1 MHFGPFHFFVLISN
15 ALHFIVSACQADPE
29 IIPKV
34 TENLTDL
41 LADDNMEVSKDA
53 IRAFGA
59 LYRFTTIWLAHRP
72 LDDSNEPTWREMNE
86 LRDMVFTLVE
96 SDNDGMRTNII
107 KVYEMVIVT
116 LSTAS
121 KNSEIGKNQNY
132 DQAFSIDRV
141 SETHKLLKP
150 AKLKLEAEGILSQLM
165 TFVTSTEM
173 SIINLTTALNS
184 LIMIARQ
191 RPQFMQ
197 QIVNT
202 GWFCE

>member
-1 MHFGPFHFFVLISN
+1 
-15 ALHFIVSACQADPE
+15 
-29 IIPKV
+29 
-34 TENLTDL
+34 
-41 LADDNMEVSKDA
+41 
-53 IRAFGA
+53 
-59 LYRFTTIWLAHRP
+59 
-72 LDDSNEPTWREMNE
+72 MNE

-202 GWFCE
+202 GWFCELSFLTPKKTFFAPEMTF